1 MGIAMLRVKLNRFL
15 FSFLTYLCVGL
26 CFSPAFAAQ
35 LLVDQQTYNSTF
47 GGGFTSV
54 TLTPSFSQTP
64 VVFVL
69 PTIQGGDPSNVRIR
83 NVSTNSFQAAPT
95 EPHREDGPH
104 VGMQSTSIAVDTGN
118 FTLPDGTRFEVDTVN
133 ITNQQFGTGNPG
145 TSSWY
150 QATFNVPFAAA
161 PIVVASIQ
169 TMNNETGEGGQLP
182 PAVSSLP
189 FIDVAIR
196 NVTTTGFQV
205 ALERSEIENG
215 AVVSPETIAYMAM
228 EPATGN
234 FVDTNSNAIQYK
246 AYSYNGARGWSDG
259 CVTSTFPNGAFSST
273 PVVMA
278 SKRSRNNP
286 DGGWVRRCALSNSLI
301 GVRIDEDRE
310 TEGDNERSVSVAQ
323 AESISVIA
331 FSRSFV
337 LDFLPSYVPILNVSK
352 QLDTLSDPVN
362 GPTNP
367 KSIPGAVVE
376 YSITVSNSGQGA
388 ADANTFKVD
397 DAIPPNTSLVVSG
410 LSCGGAVN
418 IVDGSPSSGLSCGTV
433 EFSQDGV
440 NYGYSPTP
448 SGANNTDAS
457 VRHIRIRPNNVF
469 NAASGGSTPNITFKF
484 RVELN

>member
-1 MGIAMLRVKLNRFL
+1 MKTTI
-15 FSFLTYLCVGL
+15 SFLTIVLVAFLSSAYNTALSAQLVVGQQNYNSTFNGGTFTTVPL
-26 CFSPAFAAQ
+26 SPAFA
-35 LLVDQQTYNSTF
+35 
-47 GGGFTSV
+47 
-54 TLTPSFSQTP
+54 QTP

-69 PTIQGGDPSNVRIR
+69 PTIQGGDPSNVRVR
-83 NVSTNSFQAAPT
+83 NVGLTSFQAAPT

-104 VGMQSTSIAVDTGN
+104 VTMQSTSIAVDKGN
-118 FTLPDGTRFEVDTVN
+118 FTLPDGTRFEVDTAN

-145 TSSWY
+145 TSSWH
-150 QATFNVPFAAA
+150 QVNFNVAFTVA

-169 TMNNETGEGGQLP
+169 TMNNETGENGQFP

-215 AVVSPETIAYMAM
+215 NVITPETIGYMAM
-228 EPATGN
+228 EPVTGN
-234 FVDTNSNAIQYK
+234 FTDSNNNAVEYK
-246 AYSYNGARGWSDG
+246 AYFYNGARGWSNG
-259 CVTSTFPNGAFSST
+259 CVTSTFPGGAFSSM

-286 DGGWVRRCALSNSLI
+286 DGGWVRRCALSTSQI
-301 GVRIDEDRE
+301 GIRIDEDRE

-337 LDFLPSYVPILNVSK
+337 LDFLPTYVPILNVSK
-352 QLDTLSDPVN
+352 QLDTFSDPVN
-362 GPTNP
+362 GTTNP
-367 KSIPGAVVE
+367 KSIPGAIVE
-376 YSITVSNSGQGA
+376 YSIMVTNSGQGI
-388 ADANTFKVD
+388 ADSNTFKVD
-397 DAIPPNTSLVVSG
+397 DVIPLDTSLVVSG
-410 LSCGGAVN
+410 LSCGGAVQ
-418 IVDGSPSSGLSCGTV
+418 IVHGSPSSGLTCGNV

-440 NYGYSPTP
+440 NYTYSPTP
-448 SGANNTDAS
+448 SGPNNTDAS
-457 VRHIRIRPNNVF
+457 VRYIRIRPNGVF

>member
-1 MGIAMLRVKLNRFL
+1 MATFVFANSTLL
-15 FSFLTYLCVGL
+15 
-26 CFSPAFAAQ
+26 AAQ
-35 LLVDQQTYNSTF
+35 LLVGQQNYNSTF
-47 GGGFTSV
+47 GGGGFTSV
-54 TLTPSFSQTP
+54 TLAPSFSQTP

-83 NVSTNSFQAAPT
+83 NVGTSSFQAAPT

-104 VGMQSTSIAVDTGN
+104 VTMQSTSIAVDKGN
-118 FTLPDGTRFEVDTVN
+118 FTLPDGTRFEVDTAN

-145 TSSWY
+145 TSSWH
-150 QATFNVPFAAA
+150 QVTFNVAFAVA
-161 PIVVASIQ
+161 PVVVATIQ
-169 TMNNETGEGGQLP
+169 TMNNEVGENGQFP

-205 ALERSEIENG
+205 SLERSEIENG
-215 AVVSPETIAYMAM
+215 SVVSPETIGYMAM

-234 FVDTNSNAIQYK
+234 FTDSNSNAVEYK
-246 AYSYNGARGWSDG
+246 AFSYNGARGWTNG
-259 CVTSTFPNGAFSST
+259 CVTSNFPGGAFSST
-273 PVVMA
+273 PIAMA

-286 DGGWVRRCALSNSLI
+286 DGGWVRRCALTTSQF

-310 TEGDNERSVSVAQ
+310 PEGDNERGVSAAQ

-337 LDFLPSYVPILNVSK
+337 LDFLPTYVPILNVSK
-352 QLDTLSDPVN
+352 QLETFSDPVN
-362 GPTNP
+362 GTSNP
-367 KSIPGAVVE
+367 KSIPGAIKE
-376 YSITVSNSGQGA
+376 YSITVTNSGQGT
-388 ADANTFKVD
+388 ADANTFVID
-397 DAIPPNTSLVVSG
+397 DVIPLDTSLVVSG
-410 LSCGGAVN
+410 LSCGGAVQL
-418 IVDGSPSSGLSCGTV
+418 VDGSPSSGLSCGTV

-440 NYGYSPTP
+440 NYAYTPTP
-448 SGANNTDAS
+448 SGVNNTDSS
-457 VRHIRIRPNNVF
+457 VRYIRIRPSNIF